1 MAAQN
6 VHDKENIDDRS
17 KIFCKYSFPTLGLIE
32 RGDLP
37 SKNGEYGIRR
47 IAGFKLG
54 SKRMGGDV
62 FPG

>member
-1 MAAQN
+1 MIG
-6 VHDKENIDDRS
+6 VKSFVNIPS
-17 KIFCKYSFPTLGLIE
+17 LLLGLIE

-62 FPG
+62 FPE